1 MSRRTSE
8 ASKAIRKAWEKEK
21 ELVAEGKGTRDW
33 TTEQQNEILEFGK
46 AYYHSDDP
54 NDKHDGDAFIGHHM
68 KSAEAYPEY
77 QGDPENIQF
86 LSYPEHQEAHKGNWQ
101 IPSNWYYD
109 PVTKEYTEFG
119 EGKFLPCK
127 VISLTEPIQIPSIEA
142 QKSDA
147 ETNRPAQIAT
157 ESAKEQTQQ
166 SPQEEVSH
174 HPEGKSQNKT
184 TVTPPEVHESF
195 VDKILH
201 VVEAVKEFGEKHP
214 VLTGVLKAVGIAAAA
229 AGAGAIANSTRGSG
243 GGASSSSSDDYFSS
257 SSDDNYTDSLESDDY
272 DSSSSDR
279 DYPDERSSPEEHTV
293 PAHGQHYHTKE
304 GVVWKE
310 KEPYQRGGKHDDD

>member
-86 LSYPEHQEAHKGNWQ
+86 LSYSEHQEAHKGNWQ

-109 PVTKEYTEFG
+109 PVTKGYTEFG
-119 EGKFLPCK
+119 EEKFLPCK
-127 VISLTEPIQIPSIEA
+127 VISLTEPVQILSAEV
-142 QKSDA
+142 QESDT
-147 ETNRPAQIAT
+147 ETNRSVQIAT
-157 ESAKEQTQQ
+157 ESVKEQTPQ
-166 SPQEEVSH
+166 SPQEDVSH
-174 HPEGKSQNKT
+174 NPGNTSKKKPT
-184 TVTPPEVHESF
+184 VVTPKVHEGIG
-195 VDKILH
+195 DKFIH
-201 VVEAVKEFGEKHP
+201 AVKFVNEFGEKHP
-214 VLTGVLKAVGIAAAA
+214 VLTEVLKEILVYFVDAGVDTIAKRIKA
-229 AGAGAIANSTRGSG
+229 SG
-243 GGASSSSSDDYFSS
+243 GGVSSSSSDDSFSR
-257 SSDDNYTDSLESDDY
+257 SSDDDYKDSLESDDY
-272 DSSSSDR
+272 DSTSSDR
-279 DYPDERSSPEEHTV
+279 EYPNERYSPKEHTV
-293 PAHGQHYHTKE
+293 PAHGQHYHTKD
-304 GVVWKE
+304 GVIWKE
-310 KEPYQRGGKHDDD
+310 KEPYPRGGKHYDD